1 MLPLGTVAPEF
12 NLPNTVDN
20 KYYNLNDLRGSEGT
34 LIVFMCNHCP
44 YVIHL
49 IDPLIE
55 TAKKYLENEINTIAI
70 SSNSIKTHPQDGP
83 EEMKKF
89 VTGQNPVAKPIYDEC
104 IENVQMWEMNKVNL

>member
-1 MLPLGTVAPEF
+1 MSLTESFMLPLGTVAPEF
-12 NLPNTVDN
+12 NLPNSVDDKN
-20 KYYNLNDLRGSEGT
+20 YNLNNLKGKKGT

-89 VTGQNPVAKPIYDEC
+89 AINKNFSFPYLYNEYQEIAK
-104 IENVQMWEMNKVNL
+104 